1 MPSRR
6 KKKTGGDRRHPGERG
21 DGKMNEKEKAERQK
35 KQNALSDKKYE
46 DKRVTE
52 LAVENNVKRCNVL
65 KALQNSQTCE
75 KFQDIPREY
84 GS

>member
-1 MPSRR
+1 MS
-6 KKKTGGDRRHPGERG
+6 K
-21 DGKMNEKEKAERQK
+21 KEKAERQK

-65 KALQNSQTCE
+65 KALQNRSE
-75 KFQDIPREY
+75 KLKSAKRSAQFEL
-84 GS
+84 